1 MEAFSAE
8 EGVDF
13 SYLVV
18 LFEGNGAPAYGAD
31 AKVWAEAAGLT
42 TPVLADPTGRITEL
56 MPFEGKIPARCAL
69 TPRMELM
76 GCYSD
81 EPVGTDLALEAIRE
95 HAAGENR

>member
-1 MEAFSAE
+1 MEALAAE
-8 EGVDF
+8 EGIDF

-18 LFEGNGAPAYGAD
+18 LFEGNGAPASGGD
-31 AKVWAEAAGLT
+31 AKVWADTAGLT

-56 MPFEGKIPARCAL
+56 MPFGGKIPARCAL

-81 EPVGTDLALEAIRE
+81 EPAGLDPALEAIRE
-95 HAAGENR
+95 HAAAVSR